1 MPHRPV
7 FHHVTGRWRPR
18 WRGRIHGGA
27 SLVTIPAGAVLTIAA
42 QGTKATIAVSIYA
55 ASLCALFTTSACYH
69 LFTRSEQAQRIMQ
82 RVDHGMVYVLI
93 AGTYTPVCILALP
106 TGLGT
111 VFLCV
116 IWSAAIIGIGLKV
129 SWRGVKTGSVMYLVI
144 GWAIVFVLPWAYH
157 RIGVVGLGLYAAG
170 GIIFSIGAVLFY
182 KQWPS
187 LKPDVFGFH
196 EVWHVMTVV
205 AVALQFGA
213 SAILVSR
220 LAT

>member
-27 SLVTIPAGAVLTIAA
+27 SLVTIPAGVALTVAA
-42 QGTKATIAVSIYA
+42 QGTAATIAVAIYA
-55 ASLCALFTTSACYH
+55 SSLCALFTTSACYH

-106 TGLGT
+106 RVLGS

-116 IWSAAIIGIGLKV
+116 IWSAAAVGIGLKV
-129 SWRGVKTGSVMYLVI
+129 SWRGVKTASVMYLVI
-144 GWAIVFVLPWAYH
+144 GWAIVLVLPWAYD
-157 RIGVVGLGLYAAG
+157 RIGAVGLALYAAG
-170 GIIFSIGAVLFY
+170 GIIFSVGAVLFY

-205 AVALQFGA
+205 AVTLQFGA
-213 SAILVSR
+213 SAILVTR
-220 LAT
+220 LTT

>member
-1 MPHRPV
+1 M
-7 FHHVTGRWRPR
+7 
-18 WRGRIHGGA
+18 
-27 SLVTIPAGAVLTIAA
+27 LTIAA
-42 QGTKATIAVSIYA
+42 RGTAATVAVAVYA
-55 ASLCALFTTSACYH
+55 LSLCALFTTSACYH
-69 LFTRSEQAQRIMQ
+69 LFTRSERAQKIMQ

-106 TGLGT
+106 IGLGI

-129 SWRGVKTGSVMYLVI
+129 SWRGVKTASVMYLVI

>member
-27 SLVTIPAGAVLTIAA
+27 SLVTIPAGVMLTIAA
-42 QGTKATIAVSIYA
+42 RGTAATVAVAVYA
-55 ASLCALFTTSACYH
+55 LSLCALFTTSACYH
-69 LFTRSEQAQRIMQ
+69 LFTRSERAQRIMQ

-129 SWRGVKTGSVMYLVI
+129 SWRGVKTASVMYLVI

>member
-7 FHHVTGRWRPR
+7 FHYVTGRWRPR

-27 SLVTIPAGAVLTIAA
+27 SLVTIPAGVALTVAA
-42 QGTKATIAVSIYA
+42 QGTAATIAVAIYA
-55 ASLCALFTTSACYH
+55 SSLCALFTTSACYH
-69 LFTRSEQAQRIMQ
+69 LFTRSERAQRIMQ

-106 TGLGT
+106 RVLGS

-116 IWSAAIIGIGLKV
+116 IWSAAAVGIGLKV
-129 SWRGVKTGSVMYLVI
+129 SWRGVKTASVMYLVI
-144 GWAIVFVLPWAYH
+144 GWAIVLVLPWAYD
-157 RIGVVGLGLYAAG
+157 RIGAVGLALYAAG
-170 GIIFSIGAVLFY
+170 GIIFSVGAVLFY

-205 AVALQFGA
+205 AVTLQFGA
-213 SAILVSR
+213 SAILVTR
-220 LAT
+220 LTT

>member
-1 MPHRPV
+1 M

-27 SLVTIPAGAVLTIAA
+27 SLVTIPAGVALTVAA
-42 QGTKATIAVSIYA
+42 QGTAATIAVAIYA
-55 ASLCALFTTSACYH
+55 SSLCALFTTSACYH

-106 TGLGT
+106 RVLGS

-116 IWSAAIIGIGLKV
+116 IWSAAAVGIGLKV
-129 SWRGVKTGSVMYLVI
+129 SWRGVKTASVMYLVI
-144 GWAIVFVLPWAYH
+144 GWAIVLVLPWAYD
-157 RIGVVGLGLYAAG
+157 RIGAVGLALYAAG
-170 GIIFSIGAVLFY
+170 GIIFSVGAVLFY

-205 AVALQFGA
+205 AVTLQFGA
-213 SAILVSR
+213 SAILVTR
-220 LAT
+220 LTT

>member
-1 MPHRPV
+1 
-7 FHHVTGRWRPR
+7 
-18 WRGRIHGGA
+18 
-27 SLVTIPAGAVLTIAA
+27 
-42 QGTKATIAVSIYA
+42 
-55 ASLCALFTTSACYH
+55 
-69 LFTRSEQAQRIMQ
+69 MQ

-106 TGLGT
+106 RVLGAI
-111 VFLCV
+111 FLCV
-116 IWSAAIIGIGLKV
+116 IWSAAAVGIVLKV
-129 SWRGVKTGSVMYLVI
+129 SWRGLKTASVMYLVI
-144 GWAIVFVLPWAYH
+144 GWAIVLVLPWAYDM
-157 RIGVVGLGLYAAG
+157 IGAVGLALYAAG
-170 GIIFSIGAVLFY
+170 GIIFSVGAVLFY

-220 LAT
+220 LTV